1 MNAPRAAVPP
11 ATLGMLGGGQLGKY
25 ALMAANAMGY
35 RTIVVDPDSGAPA
48 AVVANTHL
56 VAAYDDPQALDRLA
70 AECAVVTTEF
80 ENAPAAALER
90 LAAST
95 RVAPAAS
102 SVAVAQ
108 DRIVEKTFLA
118 DHGIDVGPF
127 VPIPGSGAHTDL
139 LDEARRIAREGAV
152 VKTARLGYDG
162 KGQRRVGSEAELEAA
177 FADFDGVDVIVEALL
192 DLRSEVSV
200 LVARTS
206 AGTSVTWPVAEN
218 VHVDGILD
226 LSVVPARV
234 GPALA
239 AEAERIATSVADAL
253 DYVGV
258 LAVELFVVVD
268 DRPDAAGAPRLL
280 VNEIAPR
287 PHNSGHWTLDASV
300 TSQFEQQVRSVC
312 GVSLGSTAMT
322 APAAAMVNLL
332 GDLWFLPCADGSVG
346 DPVEPDWAAVLAD
359 ENATLHLYGKAEPRP
374 GRKMGHLTVTA
385 DSPTAAA
392 ERAVTLRNSL

>member
-1 MNAPRAAVPP
+1 
-11 ATLGMLGGGQLGKY
+11 MLGGGQLGKY

-35 RTIVVDPDSGAPA
+35 RTVVVDPDPLAPA

-56 VAAYDDPQALDRLA
+56 VAPYNDPVALDRLA

-80 ENAPAAALER
+80 ENAPAAALKR
-90 LAAST
+90 LARSVH
-95 RVAPAAS
+95 VAPAAS

-108 DRIVEKTFLA
+108 DRIVEKTFMVG
-118 DHGIDVGPF
+118 HGIDVGPF
-127 VPIPGSGAHTDL
+127 VPIPASGANPDL
-139 LDEARRIAREGAV
+139 VEQARRMAPDGVV

-162 KGQRRVGSEAELEAA
+162 KGQRRVSSVVELDAA
-177 FADFDGVDVIVEALL
+177 FVDFVDVDVIVEAMLE
-192 DLRSEVSV
+192 LRSEVSV

-206 AGTSVTWPVAEN
+206 DGVSVTWPVAEN
-218 VHVDGILD
+218 IHVDGILD

-239 AEAERIATSVADAL
+239 EEAERIATSVANAL
-253 DYVGV
+253 NYVGV
-258 LAVELFVVVD
+258 LAVELFVVGD
-268 DRPDAAGAPRLL
+268 DRPGADGAPRLL

-300 TSQFEQQVRSVC
+300 TSQFEQQVRAVC
-312 GVSLGSTAMT
+312 GVGLGSTTMT

-332 GDLWFLPCADGSVG
+332 GDLWFLPGADGSLG
-346 DPVEPDWAAVLAD
+346 EPVEPDWAAVLAD
-359 ENATLHLYGKAEPRP
+359 PDATLHLYGKTAPRP

-385 DSPTAAA
+385 DAPTAAA
-392 ERAVTLRNSL
+392 ERAIALRRAL